1 VSSIVCELKSNDIS
15 KAMSL
20 WRKIIALSKSYLQDK
35 NDIANS
41 PERYVLDSLMKIFE
55 KQKNLKGMVEFLSEI
70 KKENKDI
77 FIYCIDEIA
86 YGVLVNYFK
95 TNCEVDLA
103 KYLQSSRLF
112 RNPGMNSN
120 SSSTS
125 SSSNSRNSKGFDL

>member
-1 VSSIVCELKSNDIS
+1 
-15 KAMSL
+15 MSL

-41 PERYVLDSLMKIFE
+41 PERYVLDSITRIFE
-55 KQKNLKGMVEFLSEI
+55 KQKNLKGMIELLGEI

-77 FIYCIDEIA
+77 FIYCVDEIA

-112 RNPGMNSN
+112 KNLGMSSGSN
-120 SSSTS
+120 SSTS
-125 SSSNSRNSKGFDL
+125 ASSNNRNNKGFDL